1 MNHSNR
7 LFIVLNRIAP
17 ACLLLA
23 AVMLASC
30 GGSSEPEAANTPEA
44 PAVPAEK
51 SPSPAPPAE
60 PASRATP
67 DQASASAVPAAK
79 APASNVVE
87 VRDDTPEA
95 AIETWV
101 NALRAFDFDA
111 AIAVLDPDSAGTKFL
126 QNTKAGYER
135 AVSDPAVPIALMQTA
150 IAGEIQNLSWE
161 MSGIDGESA
170 TFRFTSKAK
179 ADPWEIR
186 VVRTPDGWR
195 VIPPPNGLPQ
205 G

>member
-1 MNHSNR
+1 MKHSTR
-7 LFIVLNRIAP
+7 SHIMSRGIA
-17 ACLLLA
+17 AA
-23 AVMLASC
+23 AVALATITLSAC
-30 GGSSEPEAANTPEA
+30 GGSSSETENT
-44 PAVPAEK
+44 
-51 SPSPAPPAE
+51 SPAPESAARPQSPPATAPAPQPQPAE
-60 PASRATP
+60 TA
-67 DQASASAVPAAK
+67 
-79 APASNVVE
+79 APAEEAPVKPAVE

-101 NALRAFDFDA
+101 SALQVFDFDA
-111 AIAVLDPDSAGTKFL
+111 ALAVLDPETRGAEMLRT
-126 QNTKAGYER
+126 TKAGYER
-135 AVSDPAVPIALMQTA
+135 AITDPAVPVALMQTA

-161 MSGIDGESA
+161 MSAIDGESA
-170 TFRFTSKAK
+170 TFRFSSPSK